1 MVMHHLL
8 TRMNTYIGLDLG
20 IATAIVSAGAGI
32 ENIHS
37 DFNKINTILC
47 DLITEVKTCLYDMW
61 PLSKLISKLT
71 TGKLENDIAGFSMN
85 VARDAAWQVALDY
98 AALDTEEKTQQY
110 LTERDNSIAEFSKKI
125 LNPGP
130 MIKTVSGIF
139 RVFEFG
145 SIAKKIQRLDTC
157 F

>member
-8 TRMNTYIGLDLG
+8 IRMNTYIGLDLG

-47 DLITEVKTCLYDMW
+47 DLITEVKTCLYGMW

-85 VARDAAWQVALDY
+85 VARDAAWQVAVDY

-139 RVFEFG
+139 RMFEFG
-145 SIAKKIQRLDTC
+145 SIAKKIQRLDT
-157 F
+157 

>member
-1 MVMHHLL
+1 MVHFHWL
-8 TRMNTYIGLDLG
+8 TGINAYIGLDLG

-47 DLITEVKTCLYDMW
+47 DLITEVKTCLYGMW

-71 TGKLENDIAGFSMN
+71 MGKLENDIAGFSMN
-85 VARDAAWQVALDY
+85 VARDAAWQVAVDY

-139 RVFEFG
+139 RMFEFG
-145 SIAKKIQRLDTC
+145 SIAKKIQRLDT
-157 F
+157 

>member
-8 TRMNTYIGLDLG
+8 IRMNTYIGLDLG
-20 IATAIVSAGAGI
+20 IATVIVSAGAGI

-47 DLITEVKTCLYDMW
+47 DLITEVKTCLYGMW

-85 VARDAAWQVALDY
+85 VARDAAWQVAVDY

-139 RVFEFG
+139 RMFEFG
-145 SIAKKIQRLDTC
+145 SIAKKIQRLDT
-157 F
+157 